1 MISATV
7 ALWCFLLVLA
17 PVLAH
22 VEMVA
27 PSGILYLFFSKICHQ
42 QASRS
47 FFIFGKQMAVCSR
60 CTALYFGFLFGTLL
74 YPLLQ
79 RTMKDLPPPKILLFL
94 AAIPIVLDFS
104 LGGMG
109 IIENTFLTRSITGLM
124 LGSIVSFY
132 IVPGLKNIFM
142 EFSKK

>member
-1 MISATV
+1 MISTAV
-7 ALWCFLLVLA
+7 ALWCVLLVLA
-17 PVLAH
+17 PLLAH
-22 VEMVA
+22 MDLVA

-79 RTMKDLPPPKILLFL
+79 RTMKDLQPPKILLLF
-94 AAIPIVLDFS
+94 AAIPIVIDFS
-104 LGGMG
+104 LGGLG
-109 IIENTFLTRSITGLM
+109 ILENTFLTRSITGLI
-124 LGSIVSFY
+124 LGSVVAFY
-132 IVPGLKNIFM
+132 IIPGLKNIFM